1 MTTVYI
7 DPIHGAA
14 LTAGLLPILP
24 GLPCPTCGGRSEFR
38 DDMFGSS
45 PCPDCTDGVWTPP
58 DHPVTIGVTSATAD
72 AMLDQDE
79 RMHEAGYDIGII
91 GDQRSGWEL
100 ATRPPG
106 EEWTSGNTI
115 KHPIVLSSVIG
126 EGTLRKFKVEAR
138 RENRL
143 DAGQPHIVIGDTL
156 TYRPSAVTPFVAERR
171 HLLGSAVPPRPQA
184 RGHRVPARRV
194 HRERGMHDGSQYARA
209 NVVQG
214 ERERLRQLY
223 RDSFDMDDEYFPH
236 QGMEDAAE
244 AIVLAEEQIFGPR
257 P

>member
-24 GLPCPTCGGRSEFR
+24 GLPCPTCGGKRWLRAPVPHDEVLPGRS
-38 DDMFGSS
+38 
-45 PCPDCTDGVWTPP
+45 CPDCSDGVWTPP

-126 EGTLRKFKVEAR
+126 EGTLRKLKVRASNPHANETRGTDEVVIEGR
-138 RENRL
+138 RLTLWL
-143 DAGQPHIVIGDTL
+143 DGD
-156 TYRPSAVTPFVAERR
+156 PVDISSALPFLPGLKPEDTVYLLDGFTGSVTPCEPRT
-171 HLLGSAVPPRPQA
+171 PPP
-184 RGHRVPARRV
+184 P
-194 HRERGMHDGSQYARA
+194 
-209 NVVQG
+209 
-214 ERERLRQLY
+214 
-223 RDSFDMDDEYFPH
+223 P
-236 QGMEDAAE
+236 
-244 AIVLAEEQIFGPR
+244 P
-257 P
+257 